1 MKMLLIYLSAVVISF
16 NLLGVTAVN
25 KFTTPEQIHIS
36 FGGMYTIVLNKS
48 SAEVVVTCN
57 HYYLFM

>member
-25 KFTTPEQIHIS
+25 KFTKHGSKPKMDT
-36 FGGMYTIVLNKS
+36 
-48 SAEVVVTCN
+48 
-57 HYYLFM
+57 